1 MCIIISWALLEFFF
15 PELLINLM
23 QNFFWEIYKLDS
35 IQMIVIQM
43 KLDSTLL
50 KHLNCIEDKIEE
62 ISYPNFLRSTLYNHI
77 KQ

>member
-1 MCIIISWALLEFFF
+1 MEFFF

-50 KHLNCIEDKIEE
+50 KHLNCIEDE
-62 ISYPNFLRSTLYNHI
+62 I
-77 KQ
+77 KEK